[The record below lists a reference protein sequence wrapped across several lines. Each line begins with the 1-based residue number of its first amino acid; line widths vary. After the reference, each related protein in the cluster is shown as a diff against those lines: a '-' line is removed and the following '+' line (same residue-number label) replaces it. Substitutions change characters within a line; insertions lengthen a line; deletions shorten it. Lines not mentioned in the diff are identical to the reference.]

1 MRSAGFG
8 KRLSFCVTVALVFSA
23 LAVGAAQALEE
34 KQSYFVRAP
43 KTGQWAEALGLQPR
57 LNLDYGSFRWMEL
70 SKTDYERL
78 AGSGADFT
86 LESEAAQVRVRSFT
100 FNPLVEGEPAI
111 PAELRAPDGET
122 GLHLIK
128 LAGPPQDSWLKGLE
142 VSGLRILQYY
152 PHYTYLVWGG
162 AVQTNAS
169 EALSFTR
176 WQGRFHPAY
185 KFGRGL
191 EQAAGRIQNVAITIF
206 NDGDIKKVLA
216 DIEALGGSYLRH
228 FAAQPDNAFVTA
240 VFILDA
246 SRLADVAR
254 LAPVWSIEYLSPRPG
269 FDDENGAQIL
279 SGNYAGSPATPAT
292 GFYAWLT
299 GKGIDGSSITWADVD
314 TGLDGAHPDIA
325 GRTPVYISYEGAGAA
340 NEDHDGHGSHTAGA
354 IYGNP
359 RGGTQITDP
368 DGFYWGTGAAPQ
380 AGMVIQNA
388 LYGSYWPPVGGWQV
402 LSKDSVT
409 NGAIGSN
416 NSWYTGA
423 SGAQGYSAAART
435 HDFMVRDANFDT
447 AATAEPL
454 VMVFSAGNSGDYGAS
469 TITEPKEAKNLISVG
484 ASDNYPRIG
493 SSINGLASFSSRGP
507 ALDGRVLPN
516 VIAPGEQTSSWNGTS
531 ANCGGTVPG
540 DGAAYYNYC
549 GGTSMAAPFV
559 SGAAVLIADW
569 WGKQGRGTPSPAMTK
584 ALLINGASDMAGGD
598 NVGGNIPN
606 NNQGWGRV
614 NLRNVINT
622 AAAAVYHDQDYTF
635 QNTGDSRTYNFQAP
649 NAAAPVKITLVWTD
663 APGAAGASPA
673 LVNDLNLTV
682 ISGGNTYRGNVFS
695 NGWSTTGGSYDT
707 LNNIEN
713 VFIQSPGSTVQVTV
727 TAANIA
733 GDGVP
738 YNADTTDQD
747 FALVIYN
754 ETAQGSILPALML
767 LLN

>member
-1 MRSAGFG
+1 MRNAGLW
-8 KRLSFCVTVALVFSA
+8 KRLSFCVTMALVFSA
-23 LAVGAAQALEE
+23 IAVGAAQALEE
-34 KQSYFVRAP
+34 KQSFFVRMP
-43 KTGQWAEALGLQPR
+43 KTGQRVEALGLQPR
-57 LNLDYGSFRWMEL
+57 LDLDYGSFRWLEL
-70 SKTDYERL
+70 SKTDYEKL
-78 AGSGADFT
+78 AGGGADFT
-86 LESEAAQVRVRSFT
+86 LEPEAAQVRVRGFA
-100 FNPLVEGEPAI
+100 FNPLVEGEPAL
-111 PAELRAPDGET
+111 PAELRAQPGET

-142 VSGLRILQYY
+142 ASGLRILQYY

-185 KFGRGL
+185 KFGSGL
-191 EQAAGRIQNVAITIF
+191 EQAAGRIQNVAITLF
-206 NDGDIKKVLA
+206 NDGDIKKSLA
-216 DIEALGGSYLRH
+216 NIEALGGSYLRH

-240 VFILDA
+240 VFTLDA

-254 LAPVWSIEYLSPRPG
+254 LATVWSIEYLSPRPG

-279 SGNYAGSPATPAT
+279 SGNYAGSPATPST

-299 GKGIDGSSITWADVD
+299 GKGIDGDGITWADVD
-314 TGLDGAHPDIA
+314 TGLNGAHPDIA

-340 NEDHDGHGSHTAGA
+340 DEDPDGHGSHTAGA

-359 RGGTQITDP
+359 RGGTELTDP
-368 DGFYWGTGAAPQ
+368 GGFYWGMGAAPQ

-388 LYGSYWPPVGGWQV
+388 LYGSYWPPIGGWEV

-454 VMVFSAGNSGDYGAS
+454 IMVFSAGNSGEYGAS

-484 ASDNYPRIG
+484 SSDNYPRIG
-493 SSINGLASFSSRGP
+493 SSINGLAYYSSRGP

-516 VIAPGEQTSSWNGTS
+516 VIAPGYQTSSWNGTD
-531 ANCGGTVPG
+531 AICGSTVPG

-549 GGTSMAAPFV
+549 SGTSMAAPFV

-635 QNTGDSRTYNFQAP
+635 QNTGESKTYNFQAP
-649 NAAAPVKITLVWTD
+649 NTAAPVKVTLVWTD
-663 APGAAGASPA
+663 APGAVGASPA

-682 ISGGNTYRGNVFS
+682 VSGGNTYRGNVFS
-695 NGWSTTGGSYDT
+695 DGWSTTGGSYDT

-713 VFIQSPGSTVQVTV
+713 VFIQSPGATVQVTV
-727 TAANIA
+727 TAASIA

-747 FALVIYN
+747 FALVIQS
-754 ETAQGSILPALML
+754 ESGQGSILPALML